1 MGECV
6 IDPRAGI
13 DCGRGRDGGVADFV
27 LFFQTLVD
35 FLDALGL
42 TFRYDNGLKP
52 RIDFVLTL
60 FLRLCDSLGLCFGQA
75 LQFGLS
81 LSLGLA
87 TSLFGLPSGFSLT
100 LLLR

>member
-1 MGECV
+1 MAECV
-6 IDPRAGI
+6 FDARVGI
-13 DCGRGRDGGVADFV
+13 DCGRCRDGGSADFV
-27 LFFQTLVD
+27 LLFQALVD
-35 FLDALGL
+35 LLDTLGL
-42 TFRYDNGLKP
+42 TFRYGNGLKP

-60 FLRLCDSLGLCFGQA
+60 FLRLGDSLGLCFGQA
-75 LQFGLS
+75 LQFGFS